1 MAEGWQVVL
10 QILLRT
16 FNQILTAGISITAF
30 SLLLYA
36 LSFNLRDR
44 VARSFA
50 LILICVVIVFTADS
64 FSATTV
70 NPSEITLWLKIQWV
84 GIILLP
90 ATYLHF
96 SDAILATTG
105 KVSRGRR
112 RWAVRFSYF
121 ACALFLLT
129 LPFDSFVGPLE
140 TAGAPAPHLGVTG
153 LTLVFVVCYTALM
166 IISWFNFYRAY
177 KRTTNRT
184 SRRRMV
190 YLITGAIS
198 PVLGSFPF
206 LIFGSGYAALHPLLF
221 WVVSFL
227 TNLLVGV
234 LVVVMAYAVAF
245 FGVSWPDRVVK
256 ARLFK
261 WLMRGPLTASITLGL
276 VTIVRRLGESYG
288 IAYSAL
294 VPIVMT
300 GCFVVLEFLITLFAP
315 LGEKFLFD
323 GNDRAELE
331 LLRTL
336 EDRLLTKNDLTQF
349 LEMLLSA
356 VCDRTQ
362 APGAYILAIGS
373 DGLELVVKT
382 GKTEIRKEE
391 LDDEVINLISE
402 ENNLLEIVKW
412 NHDSLIPLINENSIN
427 KEVLGLIGI
436 SGIEILKFE
445 DEQAKA
451 LQILTHRASMALRDR
466 QTQQQVFQSLMELTP
481 QVGLIQSLRAASRY
495 NNSNILVPAGMP
507 EGEMVQWVK
516 DALTHYWGGPKLT
529 DNPLL
534 QLKVVQASL
543 QEHDGNDTNALRAIL
558 REAIEKMRPEGE
570 RHFTSEWILYNI
582 LDMKFMEGRKVR
594 EIALR
599 LSMSEADLYRK
610 QRIAIETVA
619 KIIVEME
626 NQVTEGDLRAEKV
639 FPSGKI

>member
-1 MAEGWQVVL
+1 
-10 QILLRT
+10 
-16 FNQILTAGISITAF
+16 
-30 SLLLYA
+30 
-36 LSFNLRDR
+36 
-44 VARSFA
+44 
-50 LILICVVIVFTADS
+50 
-64 FSATTV
+64 
-70 NPSEITLWLKIQWV
+70 
-84 GIILLP
+84 
-90 ATYLHF
+90 
-96 SDAILATTG
+96 
-105 KVSRGRR
+105 
-112 RWAVRFSYF
+112 
-121 ACALFLLT
+121 
-129 LPFDSFVGPLE
+129 
-140 TAGAPAPHLGVTG
+140 
-153 LTLVFVVCYTALM
+153 
-166 IISWFNFYRAY
+166 
-177 KRTTNRT
+177 
-184 SRRRMV
+184 
-190 YLITGAIS
+190 
-198 PVLGSFPF
+198 
-206 LIFGSGYAALHPLLF
+206 
-221 WVVSFL
+221 
-227 TNLLVGV
+227 
-234 LVVVMAYAVAF
+234 
-245 FGVSWPDRVVK
+245 
-256 ARLFK
+256 
-261 WLMRGPLTASITLGL
+261 LGL

-445 DEQAKA
+445 DEQATA

-495 NNSNILVPAGMP
+495 NNSNILVPAGIP

-610 QRIAIETVA
+610 QRIAIETIA

-626 NQVTEGDLRAEKV
+626 NQVTEGNLRAEKV
-639 FPSGKI
+639 FPPGKI

>member
-1 MAEGWQVVL
+1 VL
-10 QILLRT
+10 I
-16 FNQILTAGISITAF
+16 
-30 SLLLYA
+30 
-36 LSFNLRDR
+36 
-44 VARSFA
+44 
-50 LILICVVIVFTADS
+50 
-64 FSATTV
+64 
-70 NPSEITLWLKIQWV
+70 
-84 GIILLP
+84 
-90 ATYLHF
+90 
-96 SDAILATTG
+96 
-105 KVSRGRR
+105 
-112 RWAVRFSYF
+112 
-121 ACALFLLT
+121 
-129 LPFDSFVGPLE
+129 
-140 TAGAPAPHLGVTG
+140 
-153 LTLVFVVCYTALM
+153 
-166 IISWFNFYRAY
+166 
-177 KRTTNRT
+177 
-184 SRRRMV
+184 
-190 YLITGAIS
+190 
-198 PVLGSFPF
+198 
-206 LIFGSGYAALHPLLF
+206 
-221 WVVSFL
+221 
-227 TNLLVGV
+227 
-234 LVVVMAYAVAF
+234 VVMAYAVAF

-288 IAYSAL
+288 VTYSAL
-294 VPIVMT
+294 VPIVMA
-300 GCFVVLEFLITLFAP
+300 GCVVLLEFLITLFAP

-336 EDRLLTKNDLTQF
+336 EERLLTKNDLTQF

-362 APGAYILAIGS
+362 AGGAYILAIGM

-391 LDDEVINLISE
+391 LDDDVITLISQ
-402 ENNLLEIVKW
+402 ENDSVEVVKW
-412 NHDSLIPLINENSIN
+412 NHDFLIPLINEASIN

-436 SGIEILKFE
+436 AGIETLKME
-445 DEQAKA
+445 EEQEKA
-451 LQILTHRASMALRDR
+451 LQILAHRASMALRDR
-466 QTQQQVFQSLMELTP
+466 KTQQQVFQSLMELTP
-481 QVGLIQSLRAASRY
+481 QVGLIQNLRAASRY
-495 NNSNILVPAGMP
+495 NNSNILIPGGMP

-543 QEHDGNDTNALRAIL
+543 QEHDGSDANSLRAIL
-558 REAIEKMRPEGE
+558 REAIEKVRPEGE

-619 KIIVEME
+619 KIIVDME
-626 NQVTEGDLRAEKV
+626 NQVTEGDLKIEKA